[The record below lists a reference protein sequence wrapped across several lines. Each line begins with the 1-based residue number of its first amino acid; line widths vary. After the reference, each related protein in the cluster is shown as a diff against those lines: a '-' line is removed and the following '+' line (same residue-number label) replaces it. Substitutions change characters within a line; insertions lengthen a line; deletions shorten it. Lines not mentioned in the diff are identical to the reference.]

1 VEPSWAI
8 DPKWLTVTV
17 ECQDGRVLSG
27 LKETL
32 SDGSVKIRDAKGE
45 TILKPS
51 EIERI
56 GTGPV
61 SLMPVGLLRDLTAEQ
76 ASDLLAYL
84 SSLRTP
90 ESKETK

>member
-1 VEPSWAI
+1 M
-8 DPKWLTVTV
+8 
-17 ECQDGRVLSG
+17 
-27 LKETL
+27 
-32 SDGSVKIRDAKGE
+32 
-45 TILKPS
+45 
-51 EIERI
+51 